1 MLFFLFLPIKPPG
14 KTPFDGTTA
23 PKANCQAALH
33 CAELPWLKRIVGKP
47 NKYTYRHKHIYI
59 ICINIHN
66 RNAARKQS
74 NANKDH
80 YQMQLKPVWISKRTV
95 SASKTARFRA

>member
-14 KTPFDGTTA
+14 ATPFYDAVT
-23 PKANCQAALH
+23 PKAYYQAALH
-33 CAELPWLKRIVGKP
+33 HVLLPWLKRIVGKP

-66 RNAARKQS
+66 RNAARKQP
-74 NANKDH
+74 NANNG
-80 YQMQLKPVWISKRTV
+80 YC
-95 SASKTARFRA
+95 